1 MNLSLQD
8 LQVEAAATGFLPETL
23 DKVIR
28 LIGLLEAFRSHPF
41 LKDRVALK
49 GGTALNLFV
58 FDLPRLSVDID
69 LNYIGS
75 ADREVMLAEREKV
88 EQAIMAICGREGF
101 TPRRVP
107 QEHAGGKWRLGYTNA
122 LGRNANLEIDVVF
135 TLRVPLW
142 PLQVWDSHPVGSF
155 QARNIPILDIH
166 ELAAGKLSALFSRQ
180 ASRDLFDAHALLS
193 RSDLEREKLRLG
205 FVVYGACSR
214 RDWRTLS
221 PDDIRCDQR
230 ELQQQL
236 IPVLRG
242 DAVLEPGEMSIWME
256 RLVSECRDRLS
267 LVLPFEKHERDFLDQ
282 VLDRGEIVP
291 ELLTGD
297 DELAARI
304 RQHPQ
309 LLWKVKHVREHNR
322 LPLD

>member
-8 LQVEAAATGFLPETL
+8 LQAEAATTGFLPETL

-28 LIGLLEAFRSHPF
+28 LIGLLDAFRSHPF

-142 PLQVWDSHPVGSF
+142 PLQVRDSHPLGSF

-214 RDWRTLS
+214 KDWRTLS

-297 DELAARI
+297 DDLAARI

-309 LLWKVKHVREHNR
+309 LLWKVKHVREHKR